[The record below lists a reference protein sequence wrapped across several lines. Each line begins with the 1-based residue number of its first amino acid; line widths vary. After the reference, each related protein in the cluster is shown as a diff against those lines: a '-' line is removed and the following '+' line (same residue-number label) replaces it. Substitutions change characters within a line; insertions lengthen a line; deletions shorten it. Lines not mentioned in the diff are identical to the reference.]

1 MDILLNALSDAHE
14 HAIDHV
20 TSMKIYI
27 SFNMADPIRHLNNQ

>member
-1 MDILLNALSDAHE
+1 MDILSNALSDAHE

-27 SFNMADPIRHLNNQ
+27 IQHG

>member
-14 HAIDHV
+14 YAIDHV

-27 SFNMADPIRHLNNQ
+27 IQYGWSY